1 MFFGQRMALGA
12 RGLPRQGVDLGTDG
26 TRRGLP
32 PREAMTSLPAMK
44 RPLLMLSCVLLGLS
58 PGCGDNANPDPGLQ
72 TDDAET
78 VDLDNLRIGVSGKAA
93 LLPEAQR
100 WLDARGLAA
109 PSLDAAPVTLAEPLR
124 LAVNDPNATF
134 GTAPAA
140 ADGSFTVSDVPV
152 RELHLS
158 LAAGLEAA
166 GLVRAHTLIYDSA
179 FTGARPRTD
188 LVDVRVWGVPEA
200 FHDALSTA
208 VGEGAIRGHTGNLAA
223 TLRDAGF
230 VLGRV
235 VDAAGNPVAG
245 ARLAPDREDLAGRIY
260 YPSADLTAASQE
272 GTGPEGLFVYV
283 HSGMD
288 ADTFLLS
295 VTGAEAYVPRNVG
308 VAPGWGLVLTVH
320 PGLYPPP

>member
-1 MFFGQRMALGA
+1 
-12 RGLPRQGVDLGTDG
+12 
-26 TRRGLP
+26 
-32 PREAMTSLPAMK
+32 MK
-44 RPLLMLSCVLLGLS
+44 RPLLMVSCVLLGLS
-58 PGCGDNANPDPGLQ
+58 PGCGPGDTTPDPGLQ

-78 VDLDNLRIGVSGKAA
+78 VDLDNLRIGVTGKAA
-93 LLPEAQR
+93 LLPEAQQ

-109 PSLDAAPVTLAEPLR
+109 PSLNAAPVTLAEPLR

-134 GTAPAA
+134 GTSPVSE
-140 ADGSFTVSDVPV
+140 DGSFTVSDVPV
-152 RELHLS
+152 REMHLS
-158 LAAGLEAA
+158 LTAGLEAA
-166 GLVRAHTLIYDSA
+166 GLVRSHTLIYDSA

-208 VGEGAIRGHTGNLAA
+208 VGESAIRGHTGNLAA

-235 VDAAGNPVAG
+235 VDAAGQPVSG
-245 ARLAPDREDLAGRIY
+245 ARLTPDREDLAGRIY
-260 YPSADLTAASQE
+260 YPSADLAASGQE
-272 GTGPEGLFVYV
+272 GTGPQGLFVYV
-283 HSGMD
+283 HSGVD

-295 VTGAEAYVPRNVG
+295 VTGMEAYVPRNVG
-308 VAPGWGLVLTVH
+308 VAPGWGMVLTVH